1 MYNSIIVLRTV
12 FVLYNEPYESGQE
25 IRHVKKAKTFWNEI
39 FEWIDSIV
47 ITVMCLLLVFTFI
60 INQVRIDGTSMYDTL
75 EDSDRVLVTDMF
87 YKPKNGDIVVV
98 SSEVYDNVPII
109 KRIIAVAGQWVDIK
123 DGKVYVGYGKDNLTE
138 VDESYLREDLIT
150 DAVIAGGF
158 YGSQEYPL
166 MVPAG
171 KVFVLGDNRP
181 VSLDSRTSAVGLID
195 ERQILGKALYRVY
208 PFNKLGSIY
217 D

>member
-1 MYNSIIVLRTV
+1 M
-12 FVLYNEPYESGQE
+12 
-25 IRHVKKAKTFWNEI
+25 
-39 FEWIDSIV
+39 
-47 ITVMCLLLVFTFI
+47 
-60 INQVRIDGTSMYDTL
+60 
-75 EDSDRVLVTDMF
+75 
-87 YKPKNGDIVVV
+87 
-98 SSEVYDNVPII
+98 
-109 KRIIAVAGQWVDIK
+109 
-123 DGKVYVGYGKDNLTE
+123 
-138 VDESYLREDLIT
+138 
-150 DAVIAGGF
+150 IAGGF

>member
-1 MYNSIIVLRTV
+1 
-12 FVLYNEPYESGQE
+12 
-25 IRHVKKAKTFWNEI
+25 
-39 FEWIDSIV
+39 
-47 ITVMCLLLVFTFI
+47 
-60 INQVRIDGTSMYDTL
+60 
-75 EDSDRVLVTDMF
+75 
-87 YKPKNGDIVVV
+87 
-98 SSEVYDNVPII
+98 
-109 KRIIAVAGQWVDIK
+109 
-123 DGKVYVGYGKDNLTE
+123 
-138 VDESYLREDLIT
+138 
-150 DAVIAGGF
+150 
-158 YGSQEYPL
+158 